1 VRIDPELFLN
11 FGCRVLTRCCDKISA
26 LTKIGCVMTTKLLAR
41 LLLALSIIVS
51 VSSGESAAA
60 QKNTGSGAAA
70 NPDAAPAGLGFSI
83 ESEMM
88 TYKSVQANSEAI
100 ACDIAR
106 YLYGTDVG
114 SASVKGACTVQ
125 PRPNVSFGVVIV
137 SPSSTIFS
145 DVQAWRV
152 DMATMHV
159 LEQRAEK
166 FCATEPQVHQ
176 RGAATQAA
184 SVASDFTI
192 PGQMLPLAESALGL
206 FASNTSLSPVAGT
219 VHDRALMN
227 AVARQLKTLR
237 VSVLIPEIYNPY
249 ALGAADFSKSPFFTN
264 LAGLVEARASCEQAR
279 KDPQQEHG
287 DVINSIIAGIDAFL
301 ATTLGTA
308 PPSATPGGANAKD
321 DPTGKAKSS
330 VAPTA
335 EVAAHLN
342 RVLAADSLARA
353 MGVDSTGTDGTSS
366 PWQYVLSL
374 ESLESGGTVLKR
386 GNIFGTK
393 VRYSG
398 GAVATFALFA
408 LDGNLDCSGNV
419 YDFEGDV
426 RPEDFRRS
434 FRKPLS
440 DPTEQLA
447 FVRGGCAQTK

>member
-1 VRIDPELFLN
+1 
-11 FGCRVLTRCCDKISA
+11 
-26 LTKIGCVMTTKLLAR
+26 MTMKLLAR
-41 LLLALSIIVS
+41 LLLELSVVVS
-51 VSSGESAAA
+51 AYSSQSAAG
-60 QKNTGSGAAA
+60 QKGAGSGAAGT
-70 NPDAAPAGLGFSI
+70 PDQAAPAGLGFSI

-106 YLYGTDVG
+106 YLYGPEVG
-114 SASVKGACTVQ
+114 SASANGPCIIQ
-125 PRPNVSFGVVIV
+125 SRPNVSFGVVIV

-159 LEQRAEK
+159 LEQRANK
-166 FCATEPQVHQ
+166 FCATEPQSRQ
-176 RGAATQAA
+176 RGAAAGAATKAA
-184 SVASDFTI
+184 SAAFDFTI

-206 FASNTSLSPVAGT
+206 FASNTSISPVVGT

-264 LAGLVEARASCEQAR
+264 LADLVEARASCEQAK

-308 PPSATPGGANAKD
+308 PPPASPGDPNAKAD
-321 DPTGKAKSS
+321 A
-330 VAPTA
+330 APKPKPAVPPSA
-335 EVAAHLN
+335 EVASHLN

-374 ESLESGGTVLKR
+374 ESLESGGTVLRR

>member
-1 VRIDPELFLN
+1 MRIKLF
-11 FGCRVLTRCCDKISA
+11 
-26 LTKIGCVMTTKLLAR
+26 AR
-41 LLLALSIIVS
+41 LLLALSIAAS
-51 VSSGESAAA
+51 VSSGPFAAG
-60 QKNTGSGAAA
+60 QKNAGSGAAA

-106 YLYGTDVG
+106 YLYGTEVG
-114 SASVKGACTVQ
+114 SALASGPCTIQ
-125 PRPNVSFGVVIV
+125 SRANVSFGVVIV
-137 SPSSTIFS
+137 SPSSSIFS

-166 FCATEPQVHQ
+166 FCATEPQMHQ
-176 RGAATQAA
+176 RGAATNAATKAA
-184 SVASDFTI
+184 SAAFDFTI
-192 PGQMLPLAESALGL
+192 PGQMLPLAQNALGL
-206 FASNTSLSPVAGT
+206 FASNTSVTSVLGT

-227 AVARQLKTLR
+227 AVARQLKALK

-264 LAGLVEARASCEQAR
+264 LANLVEARASCEQPK

-301 ATTLGTA
+301 ATTLGTT
-308 PPSATPGGANAKD
+308 PPSANSDGSNAKD
-321 DPTGKAKSS
+321 DPANKPKPL
-330 VAPTA
+330 VAPST

-342 RVLAADSLARA
+342 RVLVADGLARA
-353 MGVDSTGTDGTSS
+353 MGIDSTGTNGNNS

-374 ESLESGGTVLKR
+374 ESLESGGTVLRR

-447 FVRGGCAQTK
+447 FVRGGCAQMK